1 LSESRPLRVLPA
13 AFLCA
18 IVQILQSGLDAG
30 DLHGSKPL
38 AVALLLAMML
48 AAAEFD
54 DTNLVVTT
62 LFNHFSGHLGT
73 ADQRLAN
80 SDLVTVCNQQHFVEV
95 NAFAGADFQLLDFQR
110 VAFFNAILLATG
122 LDNCVH
128 LYFPQYSP
136 QWRDR
141 LACLQGP
148 LAGHGDGSGAR
159 ILRDSGPQ
167 DNVGNRLWVPY
178 SPPRPQPPHDNALT
192 HPHPPLALPPI

>member
-1 LSESRPLRVLPA
+1 MISPALTSWPPKRLTPRRLLSDSRPLRVLPA

-95 NAFAGADFQLLDFQR
+95 NAFASADFQLLDFQR
-110 VAFFNAILLATG
+110 VAFFNAILLAIG

-136 QWRDR
+136 QWRHR
-141 LACLQGP
+141 LPCLQGP
-148 LAGHGDGSGAR
+148 L
-159 ILRDSGPQ
+159 P
-167 DNVGNRLWVPY
+167 
-178 SPPRPQPPHDNALT
+178 
-192 HPHPPLALPPI
+192 